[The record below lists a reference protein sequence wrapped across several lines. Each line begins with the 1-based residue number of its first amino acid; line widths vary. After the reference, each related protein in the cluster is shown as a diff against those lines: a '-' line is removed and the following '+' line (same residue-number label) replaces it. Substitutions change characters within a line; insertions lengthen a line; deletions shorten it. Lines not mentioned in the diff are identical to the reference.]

1 MSTFLRTLYKVYDL
15 VYDSVYDFDQNF
27 YYIAENFRV
36 FPKNK
41 IMAKPKYSIP
51 KIYTGGVEISIW
63 KQLSKTEQEKAL
75 SKDWYIYYSFRSQE
89 TGLLKRVTPIK
100 GYANSYK
107 TMKDRL
113 KYLTVMR
120 EALEILLRDGANPFI
135 ENDFS
140 SLEEKINN
148 YPDTKS
154 KSKTGTTRKENL
166 SENIENKTVAIEV
179 ANTKQTSIL
188 EAFKIALDNKQN
200 HMNKTSFD
208 TYKSRI
214 KKFQNYFPD
223 SSLPISTVTKK
234 DAINFLNKILNK
246 TSPTT
251 RNNYRGD
258 LNSFFQE
265 LENNELIENNFI
277 TKINVLKSRPERNKT
292 FSDKIQKDIF
302 DYLEKEDRL
311 LLLFIEFISYNFLR
325 PVEVCRLKIKDLDIT
340 ERKIS
345 VRAKNKPVKTK
356 IIPEILINSLPDLQN
371 CNPEFYLFTP
381 DGYAMEWET
390 EENNKR
396 NFFTKRFNSV
406 VKKKFGLNKDFGLY
420 SFRHT
425 FITRLYRK
433 LRETQTPQVAKS
445 NLMLITGHSSASAL
459 EKYLRDIDAELP
471 EDYSKLFG

>member
-1 MSTFLRTLYKVYDL
+1 
-15 VYDSVYDFDQNF
+15 
-27 YYIAENFRV
+27 
-36 FPKNK
+36 
-41 IMAKPKYSIP
+41 
-51 KIYTGGVEISIW
+51 
-63 KQLSKTEQEKAL
+63 
-75 SKDWYIYYSFRSQE
+75 
-89 TGLLKRVTPIK
+89 
-100 GYANSYK
+100 
-107 TMKDRL
+107 MKDRL

-265 LENNELIENNFI
+265 LENNEIIENNFI
-277 TKINVLKSRPERNKT
+277 N
-292 FSDKIQKDIF
+292 
-302 DYLEKEDRL
+302 
-311 LLLFIEFISYNFLR
+311 
-325 PVEVCRLKIKDLDIT
+325 KIKLLVIKFKKIFLIT
-340 ERKIS
+340 
-345 VRAKNKPVKTK
+345 
-356 IIPEILINSLPDLQN
+356 L
-371 CNPEFYLFTP
+371 
-381 DGYAMEWET
+381 
-390 EENNKR
+390 
-396 NFFTKRFNSV
+396 
-406 VKKKFGLNKDFGLY
+406 KKKTVYYYFL
-420 SFRHT
+420 
-425 FITRLYRK
+425 
-433 LRETQTPQVAKS
+433 S
-445 NLMLITGHSSASAL
+445 NLYLI
-459 EKYLRDIDAELP
+459 I
-471 EDYSKLFG
+471 F